1 MAARDE
7 KLIHFSF
14 AVVATGA
21 PLQTVLVVLGAAF
34 WLGLNDQRG
43 STHNVLI
50 VGVAS
55 VVMTTFAVT
64 IGCASRPV
72 IRGAFL
78 IYALWELMVM
88 IIAVIVIGAVV
99 GSTEH
104 CELSP
109 GNGEAAV
116 PTSDMCP
123 QLVASAST
131 IEDAKEMCLDSATKG
146 LCEWSDK
153 CSLETAADG
162 CATVLP
168 SGTCILTAD
177 GECRVADTSAPVRDV
192 GVLDLW
198 GTCVPT
204 TGCRYNV
211 FLQAVGWSLCTMA
224 GVTLMAILNIL
235 NDSRFP
241 LGLQIASRR
250 KMRCDNNSYLF
261 CIGLACVSDFATQ
274 LPLLRG
280 TVCGRSRC
288 KCLWTLA
295 FMLRRMP
302 AFFRNASVDPPQYRV
317 MYSEELHRIVELYRI
332 VETGRRQK

>member
-1 MAARDE
+1 VLLLGRCRQAGVLPPNLLLVAFRFAGDGEIDFEEFCDLIANCDLHPSTCTRCEQSQYFLTEDYYFGEPRPQDPDADRPATCRERMAARDE

-34 WLGLNDQRG
+34 WLGLSDQRG
-43 STHNVLI
+43 STHTVLI

-99 GSTEH
+99 DSTEH

-116 PTSDMCP
+116 PTSAIDMCP

-177 GECRVADTSAPVRDV
+177 GECRVADTSAP
-192 GVLDLW
+192 
-198 GTCVPT
+198 T

-250 KMRCDNNSYLF
+250 TMRCDNNSYLF
-261 CIGLACVSDFATQ
+261 CIWSRVCV
-274 LPLLRG
+274 
-280 TVCGRSRC
+280 
-288 KCLWTLA
+288 
-295 FMLRRMP
+295 
-302 AFFRNASVDPPQYRV
+302 
-317 MYSEELHRIVELYRI
+317 
-332 VETGRRQK
+332 